1 MTEQE
6 EQTGGRMKQ
15 AMITLPI
22 LAVEPD
28 LFRHKATN
36 GALRVQLD
44 NPYEQFTIRK
54 LRRFIDQAVQS
65 VRRAVD
71 VFEANELVVTETPVN
86 RRLVS
91 INRSRM
97 TKPDDSTLQFP
108 QSDFY
113 HTVREAGDRP
123 KRTGQRI
130 RVLVFG
136 SIAHGQADRQSDIDL
151 WVLVDENGGRQH
163 QANEISKQLGQEG
176 FDDERHEFQILVETI
191 KSTRGHERHWDVYAD
206 AITPIHSQS
215 TVCKLYYQTR
225 NLIRT

>member
-54 LRRFIDQAVQS
+54 LRRFTDQAVQS

-130 RVLVFG
+130 RG
-136 SIAHGQADRQSDIDL
+136 TRIREHSPRTSRQT
-151 WVLVDENGGRQH
+151 
-163 QANEISKQLGQEG
+163 
-176 FDDERHEFQILVETI
+176 ERHRPLGTG
-191 KSTRGHERHWDVYAD
+191 RRERWSATSSKRDLKATWTGRV
-206 AITPIHSQS
+206 
-215 TVCKLYYQTR
+215 R
-225 NLIRT
+225 RRTA